1 VPERGTGSFVQAP
14 SWMVFGPPGIALILL
29 IYVAAAKLD
38 QSLFF
43 YFNGLSSLTGPGF
56 WANVT
61 ILGDGLVCAVLLL
74 PWIRRHPERV
84 WGGLLGAFL
93 MVVILRSFKGFL
105 SLPRPLGVLPED
117 LLTVIGPG
125 HRRSAFPSGHAATMA
140 LFAGVWAMSAHRRF
154 VSWLALGLAVLVAVS
169 RMAVGVHWPTDVLA
183 GLALGWISAWIGL
196 RWAARAKWVMNPT
209 GDRVLTLALLISA
222 VVLLLV
228 DHTGYPGVAL
238 FQRSLALFCIAWGL
252 LEFRR

>member
-1 VPERGTGSFVQAP
+1 
-14 SWMVFGPPGIALILL
+14 MVFGPPAMALTLL
-29 IYVAAAKLD
+29 MGVELASLD

-43 YFNGLSSLTGPGF
+43 YFNSLSSVTGPRF

-84 WGGLLGAFL
+84 WSGLLGALL

-117 LLTVIGPG
+117 TLTVIGPG

-140 LFAGVWAMSAHRRF
+140 LLAGVWALSARRRF
-154 VSWLALGLAVLVAVS
+154 VSWLALGLAALVAVS

-183 GLALGWISAWIGL
+183 GFALGWISAWVGL
-196 RWAARAKWVMNPT
+196 RWAARANWVMNET
-209 GDRVLTLALLISA
+209 GQRGLTGALFISA
-222 VVLLLV
+222 VVLLLF
-228 DHTGYPGVAL
+228 DHTGYPDVML
-238 FQRSLALFCIAWGL
+238 FQRSLALFCIGWGL
-252 LEFRR
+252 LELRS